1 MFEIPEVVNFARQMN
16 ATLKGKTIRTG
27 HLGNSPHK
35 FVWYNRTPQEFEQI
49 THGKTIAETRTMGR
63 WLLIDVEPN
72 YVLVFGE
79 WGGRILFHQPGSS
92 MPAKYHLHLQFDD
105 DSFLTATTQMWGAA
119 ELYEK
124 GKELERQYIKDMKT
138 TPIEPGFSFAYFSSL
153 IDATAKEKKQ
163 SVKGLLTQDQTI
175 PGLGNAIAQDIMYRA
190 GLHPRHDIQTLQ
202 EFERSNLY
210 HAILDTVDECI
221 QKGGRNDEFDLFDQP
236 GGYVRLMDKHAVGKP
251 CRQCETP
258 IEKAQYLGGAIYFCP
273 TCQN

>member
-1 MFEIPEVVNFARQMN
+1 MFEIPEIVNFACQMN
-16 ATLKGKTIRTG
+16 DTLKGKIIQSG

-35 FVWYNRTPQEFEQI
+35 FVWYNRTPQEFEEI
-49 THGKTIAETRTMGR
+49 TRGKKFAETRTMGR
-63 WLLIDVEPN
+63 WLLTDIEPG

-79 WGGRILFHQPGSS
+79 WGGRILYHQTDASLPS
-92 MPAKYHLHLQFDD
+92 KYHLHLQFVDG
-105 DSFLTATTQMWGAA
+105 SFLTATTQMWGAA

-138 TPIEPGFSFAYFSSL
+138 TPIEPGFSYAYFSNL
-153 IDATAKEKKQ
+153 IDNTAKEKKQ

-175 PGLGNAIAQDIMYRA
+175 PGMGNAIAQDIMYRA

-202 EFERSNLY
+202 EPERKALY
-210 HAILDTVDECI
+210 HAILDTVNESI

-236 GGYVRLMDKHAVGKP
+236 GGYVRIMDKHAVGKS
-251 CRQCETP
+251 CRQCGSQ

-273 TCQN
+273 TCQK